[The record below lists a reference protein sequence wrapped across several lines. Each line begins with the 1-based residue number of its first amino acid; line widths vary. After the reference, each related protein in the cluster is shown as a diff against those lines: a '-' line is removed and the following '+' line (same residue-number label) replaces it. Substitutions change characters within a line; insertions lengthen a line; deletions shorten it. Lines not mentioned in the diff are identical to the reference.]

1 MLKYISIIFL
11 LITFSTLNLQGQN
24 LIPNGNFEKTNR
36 KATNKIEPSAKGF
49 NQFFPQWRTTKCTPD
64 VWIENNKARRKWGI
78 DTTLVK
84 GKGTFVALGFM
95 LASYSEHIYTP
106 LKKPIEKGK
115 IYKFDINI
123 GMGVYNAWHGG
134 LLLKTPL
141 SEPALLDATFG
152 VAFSNDTI
160 HYKNFLSREPH
171 IHFDNYEVIPGLW
184 TKVTGYFKSDKDYSH
199 LTIGQFWQGTNGA
212 APADGQNN
220 VAYLFIDDI
229 SLIEVDSIPKEKPK
243 DIASPVV
250 KITKD
255 TFTIND
261 ILFKTGSADIS
272 SSANQEL
279 DILIKKIQ
287 SKSIQKVEIIG
298 HTDNVG
304 SDDLNKRLSESRAKS
319 VFDYLGKNG
328 INADKMAFKGAGSSF
343 PITSNSTKIGRAKNR
358 RVEIVV
364 SSTSEKVTYTT
375 PQHTQQSREPYLFS
389 KDITESPTQSWD
401 YTDITNYEK
410 AVLTHGSRSAQTM
423 PSDMIP
429 FEKHQPVS
437 AKNYILA
444 QTQKSQITLI
454 NEAHHYPKNRA
465 FITELLPY
473 LYQQGYR
480 YIGFEALFAADSL
493 INQRKYPVLT
503 SGDMTKEP
511 LMGDLVRRAIELG
524 FTVFGYDIM
533 GSELENKIAENKKKQ
548 QPVKDE
554 GLYLADEDFILNMN
568 TRDRVQAENI
578 AHFIKNKPKSKVLII
593 AGFGHIKELSSDF
606 WSPMA
611 FQLQKLTGI
620 NPLTIDQTKMIECA
634 ERSDE
639 SIFLKK
645 AVENGIKEPS
655 VFLKNGTPFIAK
667 EFNPNFPEEYVKFYD
682 IQVFHPR
689 TNWSRPR
696 PTWMTMNGYRVPFK
710 VKKSLKIT
718 FPCLIMAFK
727 IGEDIK
733 TAVPMDVIECTDT
746 ATDYFLMLPRGKYLL
761 IYKDENYEVIH
772 KEMIEVN

>member
-1 MLKYISIIFL
+1 MLKYISIICIF
-11 LITFSTLNLQGQN
+11 ITCSTLNLQGQN
-24 LIPNGNFEKTNR
+24 LIPNGNFEKSNH
-36 KATNKIEPSAKGF
+36 KIENKRPKDATAF
-49 NQFFPQWRTTKCTPD
+49 NQIFSSWKTTKSTPD
-64 VWIENNKARRKWGI
+64 TWTEEYEKWGI
-78 DTTLVK
+78 DTVLVK
-84 GKGTFVALGFM
+84 GKGNFVALGFT
-95 LASYSEHIYTP
+95 STRSESIYTQ
-106 LKKPIEKGK
+106 LTQPIQAGRKYRF
-115 IYKFDINI
+115 IISI
-123 GMGVYNAWHGG
+123 GMAVN
-134 LLLKTPL
+134 TPD
-141 SEPALLDATFG
+141 SFFPHFG
-152 VAFSNDTI
+152 VPTRLDSSFGVSFSNDVI
-160 HYKNFLSREPH
+160 QHQSFLWGEPYINFDDSE
-171 IHFDNYEVIPGLW
+171 IIPGLW
-184 TKVTGYFKSDKDYSH
+184 TKVTGYFESNKNYSY
-199 LTIGQFWQGTNGA
+199 LTIGQFDKRKGSFLVKEGRNEMI
-212 APADGQNN
+212 
-220 VAYLFIDDI
+220 YLFIDDI

-261 ILFKTGSADIS
+261 ILFQTGSAEIGG
-272 SSANQEL
+272 SAHQEL

-287 SKSIQKVEIIG
+287 SKSIENIEVVG

-304 SDDLNKRLSESRAKS
+304 SDDLNKKLSENRAKS
-319 VFDYLGKNG
+319 VFDYLDENG
-328 INADKMAFKGAGSSF
+328 INADKMAFTGAGSSF
-343 PITSNSTKIGRAKNR
+343 PVASNTTKIGRAKNR

-364 SSTSEKVTYTT
+364 SSTSEKVTYTN
-375 PQHTQQSREPYLFS
+375 PQHIQQPREPYLFS
-389 KDITESPTQSWD
+389 KDIIKSPTQSWD

-410 AVLTHGSRSAQTM
+410 AILIHRYRASQTL